1 MAQIVGR
8 FFAVAIDAIEVSGFC
23 MAASAFFGLA
33 ATLKRGVHIRVNL
46 LIRGM
51 RGWRKRAVELWCTG
65 VGAVAMSYFTT
76 QAVLMVYDTFRF
88 GEKTKGLII
97 MDLWIPQAAMAA
109 GIAVLAVAL
118 ADEFLSTLRVGA
130 PSYEGGRSG
139 VLRRRADLVTWRP
152 PASRGDAAPG
162 SGPGR
167 GDRAEPMDPAVVTI
181 ILFGFMLAL
190 LASGIWVAM
199 SLLAVGFL
207 ALEGSRRRRPARC
220 WPPRS
225 GMRAGT
231 GR

>member
-1 MAQIVGR
+1 MEPLAALMSLAGDNPGISFLLVTGLAFLIVVFAKRRFLDGLFDVSGYLAAVFLAAIAALIVAQIVGR

-130 PSYEGGRSG
+130 PSYE
-139 VLRRRADLVTWRP
+139 AAA
-152 PASRGDAAPG
+152 PASY
-162 SGPGR
+162 
-167 GDRAEPMDPAVVTI
+167 AEERI
-181 ILFGFMLAL
+181 
-190 LASGIWVAM
+190 
-199 SLLAVGFL
+199 
-207 ALEGSRRRRPARC
+207 
-220 WPPRS
+220 
-225 GMRAGT
+225 
-231 GR
+231 